1 MMRLLLNILEQIN
14 VFVME
19 SGPTHRRRFM
29 KTKEIIIASSGQG
42 MDEALLETER
52 IGVESGLTPKE
63 VLRLRLLT
71 EELFGMMRSIL
82 GLVLARFQVEEEN
95 NTFSIRLDS
104 TVQMT
109 QEMRKQLMSV
119 SSEGRNAAAVG
130 FMGKLRDMI
139 SVALLPNESGLS
151 ILSGFSM
158 GMMSTVRNTDA
169 IARQANE
176 KMFSWSMSKYK
187 SEVEGLR
194 DEDREAEEAWDELE
208 KSIVAN
214 IADEVSVLV
223 QGSDVKI
230 IITKAF

>member
-1 MMRLLLNILEQIN
+1 
-14 VFVME
+14 
-19 SGPTHRRRFM
+19 M

-194 DEDREAEEAWDELE
+194 DEDQEAEEAWDELE

>member
-1 MMRLLLNILEQIN
+1 
-14 VFVME
+14 
-19 SGPTHRRRFM
+19 M

-230 IITKAF
+230 IITKTF

>member
-1 MMRLLLNILEQIN
+1 
-14 VFVME
+14 
-19 SGPTHRRRFM
+19 M

>member
-230 IITKAF
+230 IITKTF